1 MRQRIGV
8 EHLKAPITNQEVEG
22 ALAKA
27 DRAVNDLS
35 QLPVTWLDFCNEKL
49 SIASESIGFLI
60 RQRVQIHKRGY
71 PSRELA
77 YLKLIERQ
85 IEELKQVYLSFY
97 RLAPGLI
104 HQLRSKEPE
113 IYSWLMLQGELGLE
127 LDNLLCG
134 LSLLEDID
142 VKTAMVIAVQSP
154 VESMDST
161 LSELIEGNATSGAF
175 YFECLRVR
183 QTLSV
188 SLIKRWN
195 KASIISSHV
204 ALPLLALQ
212 DVKEGI
218 DWLNDNAGSEQY
230 LFERLITK
238 RDRGTWFRQCFGI
251 EPNRLPSAQVLTYAK
266 LLELKEF
273 EAFDISSSLAPV
285 DFALS
290 GDWKLVPQIIE
301 HLESLEEAEAEGEI
315 WLQALYVVYGK
326 LLPLTPQ
333 DVGVEYEWEEIVD
346 LLNEWV
352 EDEKYIQ
359 NLPSRLGYALSFES
373 TLAAMQDSN
382 VDVLFRDWLW
392 RQICI
397 QSRAYVPW
405 DMAMPIHQQ
414 DWNFNN
420 LKAAPSASERFN
432 LRNSNAVMGY

>member
-27 DRAVNDLS
+27 ERAVNDLS
-35 QLPVTWLDFCNEKL
+35 QLPPTWLSFCNEKL

-60 RQRVQIHKRGY
+60 RQRVQLHKRGY
-71 PSRELA
+71 PSRELD

-85 IEELKQVYLSFY
+85 IEEHKQVYLSFY

-104 HQLRSKEPE
+104 HQLRSQEPE
-113 IYSWLMLQGELGLE
+113 IYAWLMLQKELGSE

-134 LSLLEDID
+134 LSLLEELDT
-142 VKTAMVIAVQSP
+142 KTAMVIVTQSP
-154 VESMDST
+154 VELMDSVI
-161 LSELIEGNATSGAF
+161 SELIEGKAKSSPF
-175 YFECLRVR
+175 YFECLRLR

-188 SLIKRWN
+188 ALIKRWH
-195 KASIISSHV
+195 KSEIIRPNI

-212 DVKEGI
+212 DVEEGI
-218 DWLNDNAGSEQY
+218 AWINEHANGELY

-238 RDRGTWFRQCFGI
+238 RDRGTWFRQYFGI
-251 EPNRLPSAQVLTYAK
+251 EPSGVPSAQVLTFAK

-273 EAFDISSSLAPV
+273 EVFDISSSLAPV
-285 DFALS
+285 DFALC
-290 GDWKLVPQIIE
+290 GDWKLVPEIIG
-301 HLESLEEAEAEGEI
+301 HLQRLEEHEGEI
-315 WLQALYVVYGK
+315 WIQAMYVVYGK

-333 DVGVEYEWEEIVD
+333 DVGVEYEWKEVVD
-346 LLNEWV
+346 LLNEWL
-352 EDEKYIQ
+352 EDEKHIQ

-373 TLAAMQDSN
+373 TLAAMQDVN
-382 VDVLFRDWLW
+382 IDALFRDWLW

-405 DMAMPIHQQ
+405 DMAMPVHQQ

-420 LKAAPSASERFN
+420 LKAAPSASERFK

>member
-8 EHLKAPITNQEVEG
+8 EHLKTPITNQEVEG
-22 ALAKA
+22 ALARA
-27 DRAVNDLS
+27 ERAVNDLT
-35 QLPVTWLDFCNEKL
+35 QLSPTWLSFCNEKL

-60 RQRVQIHKRGY
+60 KQRIQIHKRGY
-71 PSRELA
+71 PSRELE

-104 HQLRSKEPE
+104 HQLKGKEPE
-113 IYSWLMLQGELGLE
+113 IYGWLMLQGELGSE

-134 LSLLEDID
+134 LSLLEALDT
-142 VKTAMVIAVQSP
+142 KTAMVIVTQSP
-154 VESMDST
+154 VEHIDSVM
-161 LSELIEGNATSGAF
+161 SELIEGEAQSSTL
-175 YFECLRVR
+175 YFECLRLR
-183 QTLSV
+183 QALSV
-188 SLIKRWN
+188 ALIKRWH
-195 KASIISSHV
+195 KAEVIRSNI

-212 DVKEGI
+212 DVEEGI
-218 DWLNDNAGSEQY
+218 EWINDNANSEQY

-238 RDRGTWFRQCFGI
+238 RDSGTWFRQCFGI
-251 EPNRLPSAQVLTYAK
+251 EPSGLPSHQVLTFAK

-290 GDWKLVPQIIE
+290 GDWKLVPEIIE
-301 HLESLEEAEAEGEI
+301 HLETLEEDGGETWI
-315 WLQALYVVYGK
+315 QALYVVYGK
-326 LLPLTPQ
+326 LLPLTPE

-352 EDEKYIQ
+352 EDEKHVQ

-373 TLAAMQDSN
+373 TLAAMQDAN

>member
-27 DRAVNDLS
+27 ERAVNDLS
-35 QLPVTWLDFCNEKL
+35 QLPATWLSFCNEKL

-60 RQRVQIHKRGY
+60 RQRVQLHKRGY
-71 PSRELA
+71 PSRELD

-85 IEELKQVYLSFY
+85 IEEHKQVYLSFY

-104 HQLRSKEPE
+104 HQLRSQEPE
-113 IYSWLMLQGELGLE
+113 IYAWLMLQKELGSE

-134 LSLLEDID
+134 LSLLEELDT
-142 VKTAMVIAVQSP
+142 KTAMVIVTQSP
-154 VESMDST
+154 VELMDSVI
-161 LSELIEGNATSGAF
+161 SELIEGKAKSSPF
-175 YFECLRVR
+175 YFECLRLR

-188 SLIKRWN
+188 ALIKRWH
-195 KASIISSHV
+195 KSEIIRPNI

-212 DVKEGI
+212 DVEEGI
-218 DWLNDNAGSEQY
+218 AWINEHANGELY

-238 RDRGTWFRQCFGI
+238 RDRGTWFRQYFGI
-251 EPNRLPSAQVLTYAK
+251 EPSGVPSAQVLTFAK

-273 EAFDISSSLAPV
+273 EVFDISSSLAPV
-285 DFALS
+285 DFALC
-290 GDWKLVPQIIE
+290 GDWKLVPEIIG
-301 HLESLEEAEAEGEI
+301 HLQRLEEHEGEI
-315 WLQALYVVYGK
+315 WIQAMYVVYGK

-333 DVGVEYEWEEIVD
+333 DVGVEYEWKEVVD
-346 LLNEWV
+346 LLSEWL
-352 EDEKYIQ
+352 EDEKHIQ

-373 TLAAMQDSN
+373 TLAAMQDVN
-382 VDVLFRDWLW
+382 IDALFRDWLW

-405 DMAMPIHQQ
+405 DMAMPVHQQ

-420 LKAAPSASERFN
+420 LKAAPSASERFK

>member
-27 DRAVNDLS
+27 ERAVNDLS
-35 QLPVTWLDFCNEKL
+35 QLPPTWLSFCNEKL

-60 RQRVQIHKRGY
+60 RQRVQLHKRGY
-71 PSRELA
+71 PSRELY

-85 IEELKQVYLSFY
+85 IEEHKQVYLSFY

-104 HQLRSKEPE
+104 HQLRSQEPE
-113 IYSWLMLQGELGLE
+113 IYAWLMLQKELGSE

-134 LSLLEDID
+134 LSLLEELDT
-142 VKTAMVIAVQSP
+142 KTAMVIVTQSP
-154 VESMDST
+154 VELMDSVI
-161 LSELIEGNATSGAF
+161 SELIEGKAKSSPF
-175 YFECLRVR
+175 YFECLRLR

-188 SLIKRWN
+188 ALIKRWH
-195 KASIISSHV
+195 KSEIIRPNI

-212 DVKEGI
+212 DVEEGI
-218 DWLNDNAGSEQY
+218 AWINEHANGELY

-238 RDRGTWFRQCFGI
+238 RDRGTWFRQYFGI
-251 EPNRLPSAQVLTYAK
+251 EPSGVPSAQVLTFAK

-273 EAFDISSSLAPV
+273 EVFDISSSLAPV
-285 DFALS
+285 DFALC
-290 GDWKLVPQIIE
+290 GDWKLVPEIIG
-301 HLESLEEAEAEGEI
+301 HLQRLEEHEGEI
-315 WLQALYVVYGK
+315 WIQAMYVVYGK

-333 DVGVEYEWEEIVD
+333 DVGVEYEWKEVVD
-346 LLNEWV
+346 LLSEWL
-352 EDEKYIQ
+352 EDEKHIQ

-373 TLAAMQDSN
+373 TLAAMQDVN
-382 VDVLFRDWLW
+382 IDALFRDWLW

-405 DMAMPIHQQ
+405 DMAMPVHQQ

-420 LKAAPSASERFN
+420 LKAAPSASERFK

>member
-8 EHLKAPITNQEVEG
+8 EHLKTPITNQEVEG
-22 ALAKA
+22 ALARA
-27 DRAVNDLS
+27 ERAVNDLS
-35 QLPVTWLDFCNEKL
+35 QLPPTWLSFCNEKL

-60 RQRVQIHKRGY
+60 KQRVQLHKRGY
-71 PSRELA
+71 PSRDLD

-104 HQLRSKEPE
+104 HQLRSQEPE
-113 IYSWLMLQGELGLE
+113 IYAWLMLQKELGSE

-134 LSLLEDID
+134 LSLLEELD
-142 VKTAMVIAVQSP
+142 VYTAKVIVTQSP
-154 VESMDST
+154 VEHMDSVM
-161 LSELIEGNATSGAF
+161 SELIEGKAKSSPF
-175 YFECLRVR
+175 YFECLRLR
-183 QTLSV
+183 QALSV
-188 SLIKRWN
+188 ALIKRWH
-195 KASIISSHV
+195 KAEIIRPHI

-212 DVKEGI
+212 DVEEGI
-218 DWLNDNAGSEQY
+218 EWINDHANGEQY

-238 RDRGTWFRQCFGI
+238 RDRGTWFRQYFGI
-251 EPNRLPSAQVLTYAK
+251 EPSGLPSAQVLTFAK

-273 EAFDISSSLAPV
+273 EVFDISSSLAPV
-285 DFALS
+285 DFALC
-290 GDWKLVPQIIE
+290 GDWKLVREIIG
-301 HLESLEEAEAEGEI
+301 HLQRLEEHEGEI
-315 WLQALYVVYGK
+315 WIQAMYVVYGK

-333 DVGVEYEWEEIVD
+333 DVGVEYEWKEVVD
-346 LLNEWV
+346 LLSEWL
-352 EDEKYIQ
+352 EDEKHIQ

-373 TLAAMQDSN
+373 TLAAMQDVN

-405 DMAMPIHQQ
+405 DMAMPVHQQ

-420 LKAAPSASERFN
+420 LKAAPSASERFK

>member
-22 ALAKA
+22 ALARA
-27 DRAVNDLS
+27 ERAVNDLS
-35 QLPVTWLDFCNEKL
+35 QLPPTWLSFCNEKL

-60 RQRVQIHKRGY
+60 KQRIQIHKRGY
-71 PSRELA
+71 PSRELE

-104 HQLRSKEPE
+104 HQLRGQEPE
-113 IYSWLMLQGELGLE
+113 IYGWLMLQGELGSE

-134 LSLLEDID
+134 LSLLEALDT
-142 VKTAMVIAVQSP
+142 KTAMVIVTQSP
-154 VESMDST
+154 VEHIDSVM
-161 LSELIEGNATSGAF
+161 SELIEGEAQSSTL
-175 YFECLRVR
+175 YFECLRLR
-183 QTLSV
+183 QALSV
-188 SLIKRWN
+188 ALIKRWH
-195 KASIISSHV
+195 KAEIIRPNI

-218 DWLNDNAGSEQY
+218 EWINDHANGEQY

-238 RDRGTWFRQCFGI
+238 RDRGTWFRQYFGI
-251 EPNRLPSAQVLTYAK
+251 EPSGLPSAQVLTFAK

-290 GDWKLVPQIIE
+290 GDWKLVPEIIE
-301 HLESLEEAEAEGEI
+301 HFETLEEDDGETWI
-315 WLQALYVVYGK
+315 QALYVVYGK
-326 LLPLTPQ
+326 LLPLMPQ
-333 DVGVEYEWEEIVD
+333 DVGVEYEWEEVID
-346 LLNEWV
+346 LLNEWL
-352 EDEKYIQ
+352 EDQKHIQ

-373 TLAAMQDSN
+373 TLAAMQDAN

>member
-27 DRAVNDLS
+27 ERAVNDLS

-71 PSRELA
+71 PSRELE

-85 IEELKQVYLSFY
+85 IEELKEVYLSFY

-104 HQLRSKEPE
+104 HQLRGQEPE
-113 IYSWLMLQGELGLE
+113 IYSWLMLQGELGSE

-142 VKTAMVIAVQSP
+142 AKTAMVVAVQSP

-161 LSELIEGNATSGAF
+161 LSELIEGNAASGVF

-183 QTLSV
+183 QTLGV
-188 SLIKRWN
+188 SLIKRWH
-195 KASIISSHV
+195 KASIISSQV

-251 EPNRLPSAQVLTYAK
+251 EPSGLPSAQVLTYAK

-273 EAFDISSSLAPV
+273 EAFDISSPLAPV
-285 DFALS
+285 DYALS
-290 GDWKLVPQIIE
+290 GDWKLMPQIIE
-301 HLESLEEAEAEGEI
+301 HLESLEKAEGEI

-373 TLAAMQDSN
+373 TLAAMQDAN

-392 RQICI
+392 RQLCI

>member
-27 DRAVNDLS
+27 ERAVNDLS

-71 PSRELA
+71 PSRELE

-85 IEELKQVYLSFY
+85 IEELKEVYLSFY

-104 HQLRSKEPE
+104 HQLRGQEPE
-113 IYSWLMLQGELGLE
+113 IYSWLMLQGELGSE

-142 VKTAMVIAVQSP
+142 AKTAMVVAVQSP

-161 LSELIEGNATSGAF
+161 LSELIEGNAASGVF

-183 QTLSV
+183 QTLGV
-188 SLIKRWN
+188 SLIKRWH
-195 KASIISSHV
+195 KASIISSQV

-251 EPNRLPSAQVLTYAK
+251 EPSGLPSAQVLTYAK

-273 EAFDISSSLAPV
+273 EAFDISSPLAPV
-285 DFALS
+285 DYALS
-290 GDWKLVPQIIE
+290 GDWKLMPQIIE
-301 HLESLEEAEAEGEI
+301 HLESLEEAEGEI

-373 TLAAMQDSN
+373 TLAAMQDAN

-392 RQICI
+392 RQLCI

>member
-1 MRQRIGV
+1 
-8 EHLKAPITNQEVEG
+8 
-22 ALAKA
+22 
-27 DRAVNDLS
+27 
-35 QLPVTWLDFCNEKL
+35 
-49 SIASESIGFLI
+49 
-60 RQRVQIHKRGY
+60 
-71 PSRELA
+71 
-77 YLKLIERQ
+77 
-85 IEELKQVYLSFY
+85 
-97 RLAPGLI
+97 
-104 HQLRSKEPE
+104 
-113 IYSWLMLQGELGLE
+113 GLE

-161 LSELIEGNATSGAF
+161 LSELIEGNATSSAV

-188 SLIKRWN
+188 SLIKRWH
-195 KASIISSHV
+195 KASIISSQV
-204 ALPLLALQ
+204 ALPLLVLQ

-238 RDRGTWFRQCFGI
+238 RDRGTWFRQSFGI

-285 DFALS
+285 DFAL
-290 GDWKLVPQIIE
+290 GGNWKLVPQIIE
-301 HLESLEEAEAEGEI
+301 HLESLEEAEGEI

-326 LLPLTPQ
+326 LLPLNPQ

-352 EDEKYIQ
+352 EDEKYI
-359 NLPSRLGYALSFES
+359 
-373 TLAAMQDSN
+373 
-382 VDVLFRDWLW
+382 
-392 RQICI
+392 
-397 QSRAYVPW
+397 
-405 DMAMPIHQQ
+405 
-414 DWNFNN
+414 
-420 LKAAPSASERFN
+420 
-432 LRNSNAVMGY
+432 

>member
-8 EHLKAPITNQEVEG
+8 EHLKTPITNQEVEG
-22 ALAKA
+22 ALARA
-27 DRAVNDLS
+27 ERAVNDLS
-35 QLPVTWLDFCNEKL
+35 QLPPNWLSFCNEKL

-60 RQRVQIHKRGY
+60 KQRVQLHKRGY
-71 PSRELA
+71 PSRDLD

-104 HQLRSKEPE
+104 HQLRSQEPE
-113 IYSWLMLQGELGLE
+113 IYAWLMLQKELGSE

-134 LSLLEDID
+134 LSLLEELDAH
-142 VKTAMVIAVQSP
+142 TAKVIVTQSP
-154 VESMDST
+154 VEHMDSVM
-161 LSELIEGNATSGAF
+161 SELIEGKAKSSPF
-175 YFECLRVR
+175 YFECLRLR
-183 QTLSV
+183 QALSV
-188 SLIKRWN
+188 ALIKRWH
-195 KASIISSHV
+195 KAEIIRPNI

-212 DVKEGI
+212 DVEEGI
-218 DWLNDNAGSEQY
+218 EWINDHANGEQY

-238 RDRGTWFRQCFGI
+238 RDRGTWFRQYFGI
-251 EPNRLPSAQVLTYAK
+251 EPSGLPSAQVLTFAK

-273 EAFDISSSLAPV
+273 EAFNISSSLAPV

-290 GDWKLVPQIIE
+290 GNWKLVPEIIE
-301 HLESLEEAEAEGEI
+301 HLETLEEDDGETWI
-315 WLQALYVVYGK
+315 QALYVVYGK
-326 LLPLTPQ
+326 LLPLMPQ
-333 DVGVEYEWEEIVD
+333 DVGVEYEWEEVID
-346 LLNEWV
+346 LLNEWL
-352 EDEKYIQ
+352 EDEKHIQ

-373 TLAAMQDSN
+373 TLAVMQDAN

-432 LRNSNAVMGY
+432 LRNSNAIMGY

>member
-8 EHLKAPITNQEVEG
+8 EHLKTPITNQEVEG
-22 ALAKA
+22 ALARA
-27 DRAVNDLS
+27 ERAVNDLS
-35 QLPVTWLDFCNEKL
+35 QLPPTWLSFCNEKL

-60 RQRVQIHKRGY
+60 KQRVQLHKRGY
-71 PSRELA
+71 PSRDLD

-104 HQLRSKEPE
+104 HQLRSQEPE
-113 IYSWLMLQGELGLE
+113 IYAWLMLQKELGSE

-134 LSLLEDID
+134 LSLLEELD
-142 VKTAMVIAVQSP
+142 VHTAKVIVTQSP
-154 VESMDST
+154 VEHMDSVM
-161 LSELIEGNATSGAF
+161 SELIEGKAKSSPF
-175 YFECLRVR
+175 YFECLRLR
-183 QTLSV
+183 QALSV
-188 SLIKRWN
+188 ALIKRWH
-195 KASIISSHV
+195 KAEIIRPHI

-212 DVKEGI
+212 DVEEGI
-218 DWLNDNAGSEQY
+218 EWINDHANGEQY

-238 RDRGTWFRQCFGI
+238 RDRGTWFRQYFGI
-251 EPNRLPSAQVLTYAK
+251 EPSGLPSAQVLTFAK

-273 EAFDISSSLAPV
+273 EVFDISSSLAPV
-285 DFALS
+285 DFALC
-290 GDWKLVPQIIE
+290 GDWKLVREIIG
-301 HLESLEEAEAEGEI
+301 HLQRLEEHEGEI
-315 WLQALYVVYGK
+315 WIQAMYVVYGK

-333 DVGVEYEWEEIVD
+333 DVGVEYEWKEVVD
-346 LLNEWV
+346 LLSEWL
-352 EDEKYIQ
+352 EDEKHIQ

-373 TLAAMQDSN
+373 TLAAMQDVN

-405 DMAMPIHQQ
+405 DMAMPVHQQ

-420 LKAAPSASERFN
+420 LKAAPSASERFK

>member
-27 DRAVNDLS
+27 ERAVNELS
-35 QLPVTWLDFCNEKL
+35 QLPPTWLSFCNEKL

-60 RQRVQIHKRGY
+60 RQRVQLHKRGY
-71 PSRELA
+71 PSRELD

-85 IEELKQVYLSFY
+85 IEEHKQVYLSFY

-104 HQLRSKEPE
+104 HQLRSQEPE
-113 IYSWLMLQGELGLE
+113 IYAWLMLQKELGSE

-134 LSLLEDID
+134 LSLLEGLDT
-142 VKTAMVIAVQSP
+142 KTAMVIVTQSP
-154 VESMDST
+154 VELMDSVI
-161 LSELIEGNATSGAF
+161 SELIEGKAKSSPF
-175 YFECLRVR
+175 YFECLRLR

-188 SLIKRWN
+188 ALIKRWH
-195 KASIISSHV
+195 KSEIIRPNI

-212 DVKEGI
+212 DVEEGI
-218 DWLNDNAGSEQY
+218 EWINEHANGELY

-238 RDRGTWFRQCFGI
+238 RDRGTWFRQYFGI
-251 EPNRLPSAQVLTYAK
+251 EPSGVPSAQVLTFAK

-273 EAFDISSSLAPV
+273 EVFDISSSLAPV
-285 DFALS
+285 DFALC
-290 GDWKLVPQIIE
+290 GDWKLVPEIIG
-301 HLESLEEAEAEGEI
+301 HLQRLEEHEGEI
-315 WLQALYVVYGK
+315 WIQAMYVVYGK
-326 LLPLTPQ
+326 LLPLIPQ
-333 DVGVEYEWEEIVD
+333 DVGVEYEWKEVVD
-346 LLNEWV
+346 LLNEWL
-352 EDEKYIQ
+352 EDGKHIQ

-373 TLAAMQDSN
+373 TLAAMQDVN
-382 VDVLFRDWLW
+382 IDALFRDWLW

-405 DMAMPIHQQ
+405 DMAMPVHQQ

-420 LKAAPSASERFN
+420 LKAAPSASERFK

>member
-27 DRAVNDLS
+27 ERAVNGLS
-35 QLPVTWLDFCNEKL
+35 QLPPTWLSFCNEKL

-60 RQRVQIHKRGY
+60 KQRIQIHKRGY
-71 PSRELA
+71 PSRELE

-104 HQLRSKEPE
+104 HQLRGQEPE
-113 IYSWLMLQGELGLE
+113 IYGWLMLQDELGSE

-134 LSLLEDID
+134 LSLLEALDT
-142 VKTAMVIAVQSP
+142 KTAMVIVTQSP
-154 VESMDST
+154 VEHIDSVM
-161 LSELIEGNATSGAF
+161 SELIEGEAQSITL
-175 YFECLRVR
+175 YFECLRLR
-183 QTLSV
+183 QALSV
-188 SLIKRWN
+188 ALIKRWH
-195 KASIISSHV
+195 KAEVIRSNI

-212 DVKEGI
+212 DVEEGI
-218 DWLNDNAGSEQY
+218 EWINDNANSEQY

-251 EPNRLPSAQVLTYAK
+251 VPSGLPSHQVLTFAK
-266 LLELKEF
+266 LLELREF

-290 GDWKLVPQIIE
+290 GDWKLVPEIIE
-301 HLESLEEAEAEGEI
+301 HLETLEEDDGETWI
-315 WLQALYVVYGK
+315 QALYVVYGK
-326 LLPLTPQ
+326 LLPLTPE

-352 EDEKYIQ
+352 EDEKHVQ

-373 TLAAMQDSN
+373 TLAAMQDAN

>member
-27 DRAVNDLS
+27 ERAVNDLS
-35 QLPVTWLDFCNEKL
+35 QLPPTWLSFCNEKL

-60 RQRVQIHKRGY
+60 RQRVQLHKRGY
-71 PSRELA
+71 PSRELD

-85 IEELKQVYLSFY
+85 IEEHKQVYLSFY

-104 HQLRSKEPE
+104 HQLRSQEPE
-113 IYSWLMLQGELGLE
+113 IYAWLMLQKELGSE

-134 LSLLEDID
+134 LSLLEELDT
-142 VKTAMVIAVQSP
+142 KTAMVIVTQSP
-154 VESMDST
+154 VELMDSVI
-161 LSELIEGNATSGAF
+161 SELIEGKAKSSPF
-175 YFECLRVR
+175 YFECLRLR

-188 SLIKRWN
+188 ALIKRWH
-195 KASIISSHV
+195 KSEIIRPNI

-212 DVKEGI
+212 DVEEGI
-218 DWLNDNAGSEQY
+218 EWINEHANGELY

-238 RDRGTWFRQCFGI
+238 RDRGTWFRQYFGI
-251 EPNRLPSAQVLTYAK
+251 EPSGVPSAQVLTFAK

-273 EAFDISSSLAPV
+273 EVFDISSSLAPV
-285 DFALS
+285 DFALC
-290 GDWKLVPQIIE
+290 GDWKLVPEIIG
-301 HLESLEEAEAEGEI
+301 HLQRLEEHEGEI
-315 WLQALYVVYGK
+315 WIQAMYVVYGK

-333 DVGVEYEWEEIVD
+333 DVGVEYEWRAVVD
-346 LLNEWV
+346 LLNEWL
-352 EDEKYIQ
+352 EDGKHIQ

-373 TLAAMQDSN
+373 TLAAMQDVN
-382 VDVLFRDWLW
+382 IDALFRDWLW

-405 DMAMPIHQQ
+405 DMAMPVHQQ

-420 LKAAPSASERFN
+420 LKAAPSASERFK

>member
-27 DRAVNDLS
+27 ERAVNELS
-35 QLPVTWLDFCNEKL
+35 QLPPTWLSFCNEKL

-60 RQRVQIHKRGY
+60 RQRVQLHKRGY
-71 PSRELA
+71 PSRELD

-85 IEELKQVYLSFY
+85 IEEHKQVYLSFY

-104 HQLRSKEPE
+104 HQLRSQEPE
-113 IYSWLMLQGELGLE
+113 IYAWLMLQKELGSE

-134 LSLLEDID
+134 LSLLEELDT
-142 VKTAMVIAVQSP
+142 KTAMVIVTQSP
-154 VESMDST
+154 VELMDSVI
-161 LSELIEGNATSGAF
+161 SELIEGKAKSSPF
-175 YFECLRVR
+175 YFECLRLR

-188 SLIKRWN
+188 ALIKRWH
-195 KASIISSHV
+195 KSEIIRPNI

-212 DVKEGI
+212 DVEEGI
-218 DWLNDNAGSEQY
+218 EWINEHANGELY

-238 RDRGTWFRQCFGI
+238 RDRGTWFRQYFGI
-251 EPNRLPSAQVLTYAK
+251 EASGVPSAQVLTFAK

-273 EAFDISSSLAPV
+273 EVFDISSSLAPV
-285 DFALS
+285 DFALC
-290 GDWKLVPQIIE
+290 GDWKLVPEIIG
-301 HLESLEEAEAEGEI
+301 HLQRLEEHEGEI
-315 WLQALYVVYGK
+315 WIQAMYVVYGK
-326 LLPLTPQ
+326 LLPLIPQ
-333 DVGVEYEWEEIVD
+333 DVGVEYEWKEVVD
-346 LLNEWV
+346 LLNEWL
-352 EDEKYIQ
+352 EDEKHIQ

-373 TLAAMQDSN
+373 TLAAMQDVN
-382 VDVLFRDWLW
+382 IDALFRDWLW

-405 DMAMPIHQQ
+405 DMAMPVHQQ

-420 LKAAPSASERFN
+420 LKAAPSASERFK

>member
-27 DRAVNDLS
+27 ERAVNELS
-35 QLPVTWLDFCNEKL
+35 QLPPTWLSFCNEKL

-60 RQRVQIHKRGY
+60 RQRVQLHKRGY
-71 PSRELA
+71 PSRELD

-85 IEELKQVYLSFY
+85 IEEHKQVYLSFY

-104 HQLRSKEPE
+104 HQLRSQEPE
-113 IYSWLMLQGELGLE
+113 IYAWLMLQKELGSE

-134 LSLLEDID
+134 LSLLEELDT
-142 VKTAMVIAVQSP
+142 KTAMVIVTQSP
-154 VESMDST
+154 VELMDSVI
-161 LSELIEGNATSGAF
+161 SELIEGKAKSSPF
-175 YFECLRVR
+175 YFECLRLR

-188 SLIKRWN
+188 ALIKRWH
-195 KASIISSHV
+195 KSEIIRPNI

-212 DVKEGI
+212 DVEEGI
-218 DWLNDNAGSEQY
+218 EWINEHANGELY

-238 RDRGTWFRQCFGI
+238 RDRGTWFRQYFGI
-251 EPNRLPSAQVLTYAK
+251 EPSGVPSAQVLTFAK

-273 EAFDISSSLAPV
+273 EVFDISSSLAPV
-285 DFALS
+285 DFALC
-290 GDWKLVPQIIE
+290 GDWKLVPEIIG
-301 HLESLEEAEAEGEI
+301 HLQRLEEHEGEI
-315 WLQALYVVYGK
+315 WIQAMYVVYGK
-326 LLPLTPQ
+326 LLPLIPQ
-333 DVGVEYEWEEIVD
+333 DVGVEYEWKEVVD
-346 LLNEWV
+346 LLNEWL
-352 EDEKYIQ
+352 EDEKHIQ

-373 TLAAMQDSN
+373 TLAAMQDVN
-382 VDVLFRDWLW
+382 IDALFRDWLW

-405 DMAMPIHQQ
+405 DMAMPVHQQ

-420 LKAAPSASERFN
+420 LKAAPSASERFK

>member
-8 EHLKAPITNQEVEG
+8 EHLKTPITNQEVEG
-22 ALAKA
+22 ALARA
-27 DRAVNDLS
+27 ERAVNDLS
-35 QLPVTWLDFCNEKL
+35 QLPPTWLSFCNEKL

-60 RQRVQIHKRGY
+60 KQRVQLHKRGY
-71 PSRELA
+71 PSRDLD

-85 IEELKQVYLSFY
+85 IEELKQVYLSCY

-104 HQLRSKEPE
+104 HQLRSQEPE
-113 IYSWLMLQGELGLE
+113 IYAWLMLQKELGSE

-134 LSLLEDID
+134 LSLLEELD
-142 VKTAMVIAVQSP
+142 VHTAKVIVTQSP
-154 VESMDST
+154 VEHMDSVM
-161 LSELIEGNATSGAF
+161 SELIEGKAKSSPF
-175 YFECLRVR
+175 YFECLRLR
-183 QTLSV
+183 QALSV
-188 SLIKRWN
+188 ALIKRWH
-195 KASIISSHV
+195 KAEIIRPHI

-212 DVKEGI
+212 DVEEGI
-218 DWLNDNAGSEQY
+218 EWINDHANGEQY

-238 RDRGTWFRQCFGI
+238 RDRGTWFRQYFGT
-251 EPNRLPSAQVLTYAK
+251 EPSGLPSAQVLTFAK

-273 EAFDISSSLAPV
+273 EVFDISSSLAPV
-285 DFALS
+285 DFALC
-290 GDWKLVPQIIE
+290 GDWKLVREIIG
-301 HLESLEEAEAEGEI
+301 HLQRLEEHEGEI
-315 WLQALYVVYGK
+315 WIQAMYVVYGK

-333 DVGVEYEWEEIVD
+333 DVGVEYEWKEVVD
-346 LLNEWV
+346 LLSEWL
-352 EDEKYIQ
+352 EDEKHIQ

-373 TLAAMQDSN
+373 TLAAMQDVN

-405 DMAMPIHQQ
+405 DMAMPVHQQ

-420 LKAAPSASERFN
+420 LKAAPSASERFK

>member
-8 EHLKAPITNQEVEG
+8 EHLKTPITNQEVEG
-22 ALAKA
+22 ALARA

-35 QLPVTWLDFCNEKL
+35 QLPPTWLSFCNEKL

-60 RQRVQIHKRGY
+60 KQRVQLHKRGY
-71 PSRELA
+71 PSRDLD

-104 HQLRSKEPE
+104 HQLRSQEPE
-113 IYSWLMLQGELGLE
+113 IYAWLMLQKELGSE

-134 LSLLEDID
+134 LSLLEELD
-142 VKTAMVIAVQSP
+142 VHTAKVIVTQSP
-154 VESMDST
+154 VEHMDSVM
-161 LSELIEGNATSGAF
+161 SELIEGKAKSSPF
-175 YFECLRVR
+175 YFECLRLR
-183 QTLSV
+183 QALSV
-188 SLIKRWN
+188 ALIKRWH
-195 KASIISSHV
+195 KAEIIRPHI

-212 DVKEGI
+212 DVEEGI
-218 DWLNDNAGSEQY
+218 EWINDHANGEQY

-238 RDRGTWFRQCFGI
+238 RDRGTWFRQYFGT
-251 EPNRLPSAQVLTYAK
+251 EPSGLPSAQVLTFAK

-273 EAFDISSSLAPV
+273 EVFDISSSLAPV
-285 DFALS
+285 DFALC
-290 GDWKLVPQIIE
+290 GDWKLVREIIG
-301 HLESLEEAEAEGEI
+301 HLQRLEEHEGEI
-315 WLQALYVVYGK
+315 WIQAMYVVYGK

-333 DVGVEYEWEEIVD
+333 DVGVEYEWKEVVD
-346 LLNEWV
+346 LLSEWL
-352 EDEKYIQ
+352 EDEKHIQ

-373 TLAAMQDSN
+373 TLAAMQDVN

-405 DMAMPIHQQ
+405 DMAMPVHQQ

-420 LKAAPSASERFN
+420 LKAAPSASERFK

>member
-8 EHLKAPITNQEVEG
+8 EHLKTPITNQEVEG
-22 ALAKA
+22 ALARA
-27 DRAVNDLS
+27 ERAVNDLS
-35 QLPVTWLDFCNEKL
+35 QLPPTWLSFCNEKL

-60 RQRVQIHKRGY
+60 KQRVQLHKRGY
-71 PSRELA
+71 PSRDLD

-97 RLAPGLI
+97 RFAPGLI
-104 HQLRSKEPE
+104 HQLRSQEPE
-113 IYSWLMLQGELGLE
+113 IYAWLMLQKELGSE

-134 LSLLEDID
+134 LSLLEELDT
-142 VKTAMVIAVQSP
+142 KTAMVIVTQSP
-154 VESMDST
+154 VEHMDSVM
-161 LSELIEGNATSGAF
+161 SELIEGKAKSSPF
-175 YFECLRVR
+175 YFECLRLR
-183 QTLSV
+183 QALSV
-188 SLIKRWN
+188 ALIKRWH
-195 KASIISSHV
+195 KAEIIRPHI

-212 DVKEGI
+212 DVEEGI
-218 DWLNDNAGSEQY
+218 EWINDHANGEQY

-238 RDRGTWFRQCFGI
+238 RDRGTWFRQYFGI
-251 EPNRLPSAQVLTYAK
+251 EPSGLPSAQVLTFAK

-273 EAFDISSSLAPV
+273 EVFDISSSLAPV
-285 DFALS
+285 DFALC
-290 GDWKLVPQIIE
+290 GDWKLVREIIG
-301 HLESLEEAEAEGEI
+301 HLQRLEEHEGEI
-315 WLQALYVVYGK
+315 WIQAMYVVYGK

-333 DVGVEYEWEEIVD
+333 DVGVEYEWKEVVD
-346 LLNEWV
+346 LLSEWL
-352 EDEKYIQ
+352 EDEKHIQ

-373 TLAAMQDSN
+373 TLAAMQDVN

-405 DMAMPIHQQ
+405 DMAMPVHQQ

-420 LKAAPSASERFN
+420 LKAAPSASERFK

>member
-8 EHLKAPITNQEVEG
+8 EHLKTPITNQEVEG
-22 ALAKA
+22 ALARA
-27 DRAVNDLS
+27 ERAVNDLS
-35 QLPVTWLDFCNEKL
+35 QLPPTWLSFCNEKL

-60 RQRVQIHKRGY
+60 KQRVQLHKRGY
-71 PSRELA
+71 PSRDLD

-104 HQLRSKEPE
+104 HQLRSQEPE
-113 IYSWLMLQGELGLE
+113 ICAWLMLQKELGSE

-134 LSLLEDID
+134 LSLLEELDAH
-142 VKTAMVIAVQSP
+142 TAKVIVTQSP
-154 VESMDST
+154 VEHMDSVM
-161 LSELIEGNATSGAF
+161 SELIEGKAKSSAF
-175 YFECLRVR
+175 YLECLRLR
-183 QTLSV
+183 QALSV
-188 SLIKRWN
+188 ALIKRWH
-195 KASIISSHV
+195 KAEIIRPHI

-212 DVKEGI
+212 DVEEGI
-218 DWLNDNAGSEQY
+218 EWLNDHANGEQY

-238 RDRGTWFRQCFGI
+238 RDRGTWFRQYFGI
-251 EPNRLPSAQVLTYAK
+251 EPSGLPSAQVLTFAK

-273 EAFDISSSLAPV
+273 EAFNISSSLAPV

-290 GDWKLVPQIIE
+290 GDWKLVPEIIE
-301 HLESLEEAEAEGEI
+301 HLETLEEDDGETWI
-315 WLQALYVVYGK
+315 QALYVVYGK

-333 DVGVEYEWEEIVD
+333 DVGVEYEWEEVID
-346 LLNEWV
+346 LLNEWL
-352 EDEKYIQ
+352 EDEKHIQ

-373 TLAAMQDSN
+373 TLAAMQDAN
-382 VDVLFRDWLW
+382 IDVMFRDWLW
-392 RQICI
+392 RQLCI

-432 LRNSNAVMGY
+432 LRNSNAIMGY

>member
-27 DRAVNDLS
+27 ERAVNDLS
-35 QLPVTWLDFCNEKL
+35 QLPPTWLSFCNEKL

-60 RQRVQIHKRGY
+60 RQRVQLHKRGY
-71 PSRELA
+71 PSRELD

-85 IEELKQVYLSFY
+85 IEEHKQVYLSFY

-104 HQLRSKEPE
+104 HQLRSQEPE
-113 IYSWLMLQGELGLE
+113 IYAWLMLQKELGSE

-134 LSLLEDID
+134 LSLLEELDT
-142 VKTAMVIAVQSP
+142 KTAMVIVTQSP
-154 VESMDST
+154 VELMDSVI
-161 LSELIEGNATSGAF
+161 SELIEGKAKSSPF
-175 YFECLRVR
+175 YFECLRLR

-188 SLIKRWN
+188 ALIKRWH
-195 KASIISSHV
+195 KSEIIRPNI

-212 DVKEGI
+212 DVEEGI
-218 DWLNDNAGSEQY
+218 EWINEHANGELY

-238 RDRGTWFRQCFGI
+238 CDRGTWFRQYFGI
-251 EPNRLPSAQVLTYAK
+251 EPSGVPSAQVLTFAK

-273 EAFDISSSLAPV
+273 EVFDISSSLAPV
-285 DFALS
+285 DFALC
-290 GDWKLVPQIIE
+290 GDWKLVPEIIG
-301 HLESLEEAEAEGEI
+301 HLQRLEEHEGEI
-315 WLQALYVVYGK
+315 WIQAMYVVYGK

-333 DVGVEYEWEEIVD
+333 DVGVEYEWRAVVD
-346 LLNEWV
+346 LLNEWL
-352 EDEKYIQ
+352 EDGKHIQ

-373 TLAAMQDSN
+373 TLAAMQDVN
-382 VDVLFRDWLW
+382 IDALFRDWLW

-405 DMAMPIHQQ
+405 DMAMPVHQQ

-420 LKAAPSASERFN
+420 LKAAPSASERFK

>member
-27 DRAVNDLS
+27 ERAVNDLS
-35 QLPVTWLDFCNEKL
+35 QLPPTWLSFCNEKL

-60 RQRVQIHKRGY
+60 RQRVQLHKRGY
-71 PSRELA
+71 PSRELD

-85 IEELKQVYLSFY
+85 IEEHKQVYLSFY

-104 HQLRSKEPE
+104 HQLRSQEPE
-113 IYSWLMLQGELGLE
+113 IYAWLMLQKELGSE

-134 LSLLEDID
+134 LSLLEELDT
-142 VKTAMVIAVQSP
+142 KTAMVIVTQSP
-154 VESMDST
+154 VELMDSVI
-161 LSELIEGNATSGAF
+161 SELIEGKAKSSPF
-175 YFECLRVR
+175 YFECLRLR

-188 SLIKRWN
+188 ALIKRWH
-195 KASIISSHV
+195 KSEIIRPNI

-212 DVKEGI
+212 DVEEGI
-218 DWLNDNAGSEQY
+218 EWINEHANGELY

-238 RDRGTWFRQCFGI
+238 RDRGTWFRQYFGI
-251 EPNRLPSAQVLTYAK
+251 EPSGVPSAQVLTFAK

-273 EAFDISSSLAPV
+273 EVFDISSSLAPV
-285 DFALS
+285 DFALC
-290 GDWKLVPQIIE
+290 GDWKLVSEIIG
-301 HLESLEEAEAEGEI
+301 HLQRLEEHEGEI
-315 WLQALYVVYGK
+315 WIQAMYVVYGK

-333 DVGVEYEWEEIVD
+333 DVGVEYEWRAVVD
-346 LLNEWV
+346 LLNEWL
-352 EDEKYIQ
+352 EDGKHIQ

-373 TLAAMQDSN
+373 TLAAMQDVN
-382 VDVLFRDWLW
+382 IDALFRDWLW

-405 DMAMPIHQQ
+405 DMAMPVHQQ

-420 LKAAPSASERFN
+420 LKAAPSASERFK

>member
-8 EHLKAPITNQEVEG
+8 EHLKTPITNQEVEG
-22 ALAKA
+22 ALARA
-27 DRAVNDLS
+27 ERAVNDLS
-35 QLPVTWLDFCNEKL
+35 QLPPTWLSFCNEKL

-60 RQRVQIHKRGY
+60 KQRVQLHKRGY
-71 PSRELA
+71 PSRDLD

-104 HQLRSKEPE
+104 HQLRSQEPE
-113 IYSWLMLQGELGLE
+113 IYAWLMLQKELGSE

-134 LSLLEDID
+134 LSLLEELD
-142 VKTAMVIAVQSP
+142 VHTAKVIVTQSP
-154 VESMDST
+154 VEHMDSVM
-161 LSELIEGNATSGAF
+161 SELIEGKAKSSPF
-175 YFECLRVR
+175 YFECLRLR
-183 QTLSV
+183 QALSV
-188 SLIKRWN
+188 ALIKRWH
-195 KASIISSHV
+195 KAEIIRPHI

-212 DVKEGI
+212 DVEEGI
-218 DWLNDNAGSEQY
+218 EWINDHANGEQY

-238 RDRGTWFRQCFGI
+238 RDRGTWFRQYFGI
-251 EPNRLPSAQVLTYAK
+251 EPSGLPSAQVLTFAK

-273 EAFDISSSLAPV
+273 EVFDISSSLAPV
-285 DFALS
+285 DFALC
-290 GDWKLVPQIIE
+290 GDWKLVREIIG
-301 HLESLEEAEAEGEI
+301 HLQRLEEHEGEI
-315 WLQALYVVYGK
+315 WIQAMYVVYGK

-333 DVGVEYEWEEIVD
+333 DVGVEYEWKEVVD
-346 LLNEWV
+346 LLSEWL
-352 EDEKYIQ
+352 EDEKHVQ

-373 TLAAMQDSN
+373 TLAAMQDVN

-405 DMAMPIHQQ
+405 DMAMPVHQQ

-420 LKAAPSASERFN
+420 LKAAPSASERFK

>member
-27 DRAVNDLS
+27 ERAVNDLS
-35 QLPVTWLDFCNEKL
+35 QLPVKWLDFCNEKL

-71 PSRELA
+71 PSRELE

-97 RLAPGLI
+97 RLAPGLL

-113 IYSWLMLQGELGLE
+113 IYIWLMLQGELGSD

-142 VKTAMVIAVQSP
+142 AKTAMVVAVQSP

-188 SLIKRWN
+188 SLIKRWH
-195 KASIISSHV
+195 KASIISSQV

-238 RDRGTWFRQCFGI
+238 RDRGTWFRQSFGI
-251 EPNRLPSAQVLTYAK
+251 EPNGLPSAQVLTYAK

-285 DFALS
+285 DFALG

-301 HLESLEEAEAEGEI
+301 HLESLEEAEGEI

-392 RQICI
+392 RQLCI

>member
-8 EHLKAPITNQEVEG
+8 EHLKAPITNQDVEG

-27 DRAVNDLS
+27 ERAVSDLS
-35 QLPVTWLDFCNEKL
+35 QLPATWLTFCNEKL
-49 SIASESIGFLI
+49 SIASESLGFLI

-71 PSRELA
+71 PSRELE

-85 IEELKQVYLSFY
+85 IAELKQVYLSFY

-104 HQLRSKEPE
+104 HQLRNQEPE
-113 IYSWLMLQGELGLE
+113 IYTWIMLQGELGSE
-127 LDNLLCG
+127 LDNLLSG
-134 LSLLEDID
+134 LSLLEELDRH
-142 VKTAMVIAVQSP
+142 TAMVIVTQSP
-154 VESMDST
+154 VEHIDSVM
-161 LSELIEGNATSGAF
+161 SELIEGKVKASAY

-183 QTLSV
+183 QALSV
-188 SLIKRWN
+188 ALIKRWH
-195 KASIISSHV
+195 KAEIILSNI

-212 DVKEGI
+212 DVEEGI
-218 DWLNDNAGSEQY
+218 EWINDNANGEQY

-238 RDRGTWFRQCFGI
+238 RDRGSWFRQYFGT
-251 EPNRLPSAQVLTYAK
+251 ERSQLPSDQILTFAK
-266 LLELKEF
+266 LLELREF
-273 EAFDISSSLAPV
+273 EVFDISSSLAPV

-290 GDWKLVPQIIE
+290 GDHRLVPRIID
-301 HLESLEEAEAEGEI
+301 HLQSLEEDEGEVWI
-315 WLQALYVVYGK
+315 QALYVVYGK

-333 DVGVEYEWEEIVD
+333 DIGVEHEWGEIID

-352 EDEKYIQ
+352 EDEKYVQ
-359 NLPSRLGYALSFES
+359 NLPSRMGYALSFES
-373 TLAAMQDSN
+373 TLAAMQDAN
-382 VDVLFRDWLW
+382 VDVMFRDWLW

-420 LKAAPSASERFN
+420 LKAAPSAIERFN

>member
-8 EHLKAPITNQEVEG
+8 EHLKTPITNQEVEG
-22 ALAKA
+22 ALARA
-27 DRAVNDLS
+27 ERAVNDLS
-35 QLPVTWLDFCNEKL
+35 QLPPTWLSFCNEKL

-60 RQRVQIHKRGY
+60 KQRVQLHKRGY
-71 PSRELA
+71 PSRDLD

-97 RLAPGLI
+97 RLAPGVI
-104 HQLRSKEPE
+104 HQLRSQEPE
-113 IYSWLMLQGELGLE
+113 IYAWLMLQKELGSE

-134 LSLLEDID
+134 LSLLEELDAH
-142 VKTAMVIAVQSP
+142 TAKVIVTQSP
-154 VESMDST
+154 VEHMDSVM
-161 LSELIEGNATSGAF
+161 SELIEGKAKSSPF
-175 YFECLRVR
+175 YFECLRLR
-183 QTLSV
+183 QALSV
-188 SLIKRWN
+188 ALIKRWH
-195 KASIISSHV
+195 KAEIIRPNIT
-204 ALPLLALQ
+204 LPLLALQ
-212 DVKEGI
+212 DVEEGI
-218 DWLNDNAGSEQY
+218 EWINDHANGEQY

-238 RDRGTWFRQCFGI
+238 RDRGTWFRQYFGI
-251 EPNRLPSAQVLTYAK
+251 EPSGLPSAQVLTFAK

-273 EAFDISSSLAPV
+273 EAFNISSSLAPV

-290 GDWKLVPQIIE
+290 GDWKLVPEIIE
-301 HLESLEEAEAEGEI
+301 HLETLEEDDGETWI
-315 WLQALYVVYGK
+315 QALYVVYGK
-326 LLPLTPQ
+326 LLPLMPQ
-333 DVGVEYEWEEIVD
+333 DVGVEYEWEEVID
-346 LLNEWV
+346 LLNEWL
-352 EDEKYIQ
+352 EDEKHMQ

-373 TLAAMQDSN
+373 TLAAMQDAN

-405 DMAMPIHQQ
+405 DMAMPTHQQ